1 MYSEIPGG
9 LIARTQVHSLIREQ
23 RSHKPLSMD
32 KKKRVQMNQMN
43 SQNRNRFIVIKNKHI
58 ANKVVGG
65 INWEY
70 GTPLQYSC
78 LENPMDRGAWWAVVH
93 GVAKSWTRLSNF
105 PFTFHFSLS
114 CTGEGNGNNP
124 LQCSCL
130 ENSKDGGAW
139 WAAICWVAQS
149 QIQPR
154 RLSSSS
160 SSVETRDIHYHM

>member
-65 INWEY
+65 INWENGIDLY
-70 GTPLQYSC
+70 NYPIC
-78 LENPMDRGAWWAVVH
+78 DVVPVRVDWSS
-93 GVAKSWTRLSNF
+93 GQDLTSTVVNVGK
-105 PFTFHFSLS
+105 
-114 CTGEGNGNNP
+114 TGKGLIIGM
-124 LQCSCL
+124 
-130 ENSKDGGAW
+130 
-139 WAAICWVAQS
+139 
-149 QIQPR
+149 
-154 RLSSSS
+154 
-160 SSVETRDIHYHM
+160 Y